1 MSLGTKYSLLVSDGQ
16 HGPFDLDELKKILD
30 YMAIYRNDFMLR
42 GRRENIEPC
51 CLLIQALIKYPEK
64 YSQQFVI
71 NFLILSVSSGY
82 IELCSL
88 MRIINSHNIFERFE
102 DEKYSELKFEL
113 LKTIFVAVKT
123 YLKNEEKN
131 NFLEIYISD
140 KEFDEIMLFIKDII
154 DRGGSSVINYFV
166 DDFKAV
172 LHCFQDVGRA
182 LSFRWI
188 FPERRLEIENKSMS
202 RCGSL
207 FYIDD
212 DNIASM
218 IETSIRMFKYPGLY
232 DANDKKKLWI
242 EHHACEKLERN
253 YQYMV
258 LYYTK
263 LFGGEYR
270 NLNTKISR
278 VNLSSN
284 LVLRILSF
292 LGLNGVDYELQQGR
306 F

>member
-1 MSLGTKYSLLVSDGQ
+1 MDFGEKNSWLAPDGQ
-16 HGPFDLDELKKILD
+16 LRHLDLDDLKKLLD
-30 YMAIYRNDFMLR
+30 YMAIKRNNCHR
-42 GRRENIEPC
+42 GKKENVEPC
-51 CLLIQALIKYPEK
+51 CKLIDTLIKYPKK

-123 YLKNEEKN
+123 YLKNETKN

-154 DRGGSSVINYFV
+154 VQGGSSVINYFV

-182 LSFRWI
+182 LSFQWI
-188 FPERRLEIENKSMS
+188 SNERRPEIEIKSKS
-202 RCGSL
+202 RRGSL

-242 EHHACEKLERN
+242 EHHACEKLKN
-253 YQYMV
+253 KYQFMV
-258 LYYTK
+258 LFYTK

-270 NLNTKISR
+270 KIDKKLTR
-278 VNLSSN
+278 PNLSSD